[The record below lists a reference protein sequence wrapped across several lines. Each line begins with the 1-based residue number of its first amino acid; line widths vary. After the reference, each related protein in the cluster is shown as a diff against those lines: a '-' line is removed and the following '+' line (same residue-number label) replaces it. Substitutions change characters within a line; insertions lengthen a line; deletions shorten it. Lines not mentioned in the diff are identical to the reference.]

1 MKKLATTFLLLAF
14 CATAAQ
20 AANQVRISQVYGGG
34 GATSGSPAY
43 NVDYVEIFNSGPTPV
58 NIGGWTIEYG
68 SATGLWGSSSG
79 NIFTFPAD
87 TIIQPCKYIL
97 TSHGTPGAFGA
108 PLAPAADFAGTLTI
122 SATSGKVALFS
133 AVNTN
138 LACGAELPGT
148 LVDKVS
154 FGSANCPEGTNAGGP
169 TNLSGVVRNGGGMTD
184 TDNNLADFA
193 VVLTP
198 TPRNSQ
204 SAANAEC
211 LATPAAPSTWGA
223 VKSIYRN

>member
-34 GATSGSPAY
+34 GSSSATTF
-43 NVDYVEIFNSGPTPV
+43 NQDYVEIFNSGPTPV
-58 NIGGWTIEYG
+58 NVGGWTIEYG
-68 SATGLWGSSSG
+68 SNTGNWGSSAS

-87 TIIQPCKYIL
+87 TFIQPCRYIL
-97 TSHGTPGAFGA
+97 VACGTPGAGGP
-108 PLAPAADFAGTLTI
+108 PLAPAADFTGGLTI

-138 LACGAELPGT
+138 LACGAEVPGT

-154 FGSANCPEGTNAGGP
+154 FGTANCPEGTNVGGL
-169 TNLSGVVRNGGGMTD
+169 TNVQAAVRNGGGMND
-184 TDNNLADFA
+184 TDSNLADFTI
-193 VVLTP
+193 VLNATP
-198 TPRNSQ
+198 HNSQ

>member
-34 GATSGSPAY
+34 GSSSATTF

-58 NIGGWTIEYG
+58 NVGGWTIEYG
-68 SATGLWGSSSG
+68 SNTGNWGSSAS

-87 TIIQPCKYIL
+87 TFIQPCRYIL
-97 TSHGTPGAFGA
+97 VGCGTPGSGGA
-108 PLAPAADFAGTLTI
+108 PLSPAADFSGGLTI

-138 LACGAELPGT
+138 LACGAEVPGT

-154 FGSANCPEGTNAGGP
+154 FGTANCPEGTNVGAL
-169 TNLSGVVRNGGGMTD
+169 TNVQAAVRNGGGMSD
-184 TDNNLADFA
+184 TDSNLADFT
-193 VVLTP
+193 VVLNA

-204 SAANAEC
+204 SPANAEC

>member
-1 MKKLATTFLLLAF
+1 MKKLATTFLLLAL
-14 CATAAQ
+14 CATTAS

-43 NVDYVEIFNSGPTPV
+43 NVDYVELFNSGGTPV

-68 SATGLWGSSSG
+68 SATGLWGSSAS

-87 TIIQPCKYIL
+87 TFIQPCRYIL
-97 TSHGTPGAFGA
+97 VGCGTPGSGGA
-108 PLAPAADFAGTLTI
+108 PLSPAADFSGGLTI

-154 FGSANCPEGTNAGGP
+154 FGTANCPEGTNVGAL
-169 TNLSGVVRNGGGMTD
+169 TNVKAAVRNGGGMTD
-184 TDNNLADFA
+184 TDNNSADFT
-193 VVLTP
+193 VVLNA
-198 TPRNSQ
+198 TPRNSA
-204 SAANAEC
+204 SPPNGEC
-211 LATPAAPSTWGA
+211 IATPAAPSSWGA